1 MAWHSRM
8 KRARSL
14 AVGRTM
20 RWNQGVS
27 SGRISARKSGS
38 AATRQ
43 TVGREVWSFLGG
55 RGGIL
60 SLIIARRGGGSGEFG
75 WKWFELFHVEQVAG
89 AKGVV
94 VEGCFGW
101 FIRC

>member
-1 MAWHSRM
+1 
-8 KRARSL
+8 
-14 AVGRTM
+14 
-20 RWNQGVS
+20 
-27 SGRISARKSGS
+27 
-38 AATRQ
+38 
-43 TVGREVWSFLGG
+43 VGREVWSFLGG